1 MDFLSDW
8 SPLRWRV
15 ILVEVGHH
23 SLVPASLLWAER
35 ATNEVQKYNSVHD
48 PSALPPPP
56 SHPSLLPHPEGG
68 KVVRLPVLSPK
79 KSVSLSIR
87 WPPQSL
93 LHTRVNLSLV
103 AEIPLF

>member
-1 MDFLSDW
+1 MDFLSEW

-48 PSALPPPP
+48 PSALPPP
-56 SHPSLLPHPEGG
+56 SRILLSFLIR
-68 KVVRLPVLSPK
+68 KVGRS
-79 KSVSLSIR
+79 SVSLS
-87 WPPQSL
+87 
-93 LHTRVNLSLV
+93 
-103 AEIPLF
+103 